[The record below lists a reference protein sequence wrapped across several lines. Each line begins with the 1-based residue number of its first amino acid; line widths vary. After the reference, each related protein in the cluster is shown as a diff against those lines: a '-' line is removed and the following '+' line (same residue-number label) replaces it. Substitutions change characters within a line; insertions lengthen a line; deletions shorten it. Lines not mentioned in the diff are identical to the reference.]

1 MKFTLIATL
10 LCLTS
15 AATQASTLGRLFF
28 TPEQRTQLE
37 TVAAAPTAKQGMAT
51 DEMVINGIVQKQG
64 GQRTVWINGRPQAAG
79 KSDERAPDSL
89 SITVPGKSQP
99 VKAKVGQKILIK
111 KSVSDDVE
119 DDERN

>member
-1 MKFTLIATL
+1 MKLTLIATL

-15 AATQASTLGRLFF
+15 APTQAGTLGRLFF

-37 TVAAAPTAKQGMAT
+37 TAATAPTTKQVRAT
-51 DEMVINGIVQKQG
+51 EMVINGIVQKQG

-89 SITVPGKSQP
+89 SVTVPGKSQP

-111 KSVSDDVE
+111 KSVSDGAE
-119 DDERN
+119 DKEN

>member
-1 MKFTLIATL
+1 MKFTLVVAL

-15 AATQASTLGRLFF
+15 ATTQASTLGRLFF

-37 TVAAAPTAKQGMAT
+37 TAATAPTAKQGMAS
-51 DEMVINGIVQKQG
+51 EMVINGIVQKQG

-89 SITVPGKSQP
+89 NVTVPGKSQP
-99 VKAKVGQKILIK
+99 VKAKVGQKILIN
-111 KSVSDDVE
+111 KSVSGDNE
-119 DDERN
+119 DDDEKN